1 MKATEAPWKRP
12 QRKSWD
18 PTCPAPGRGL
28 QEALEDEINGW
39 KFVGGAEAPN
49 EMMTFKD

>member
-1 MKATEAPWKRP
+1 MKATEAPWRRP

-28 QEALEDEINGW
+28 QEALEDEINRAGDLLE
-39 KFVGGAEAPN
+39 VLRPLVR
-49 EMMTFKD
+49 

>member
-1 MKATEAPWKRP
+1 MKASEALWKRP

-28 QEALEDEINGW
+28 QEALEDEINR
-39 KFVGGAEAPN
+39 VGNLLEVLRPL
-49 EMMTFKD
+49 MR